1 MNDLPDDEVS
11 PGLRRIIGDALA
23 AAGGWLGFDAFM
35 ARALYAPGLGY
46 YARDSLKFGSLPYRQ
61 QDGRAVAGSDFVT
74 APEISPLLARPW
86 PANWPRPCTRPRPT
100 PCGSLAPAPVPW
112 RSNC

>member
-46 YARDSLKFGSLPYRQ
+46 YARDSLKFGSLPYRREG
-61 QDGRAVAGSDFVT
+61 GRMLAGSDFVT
-74 APEISPLLARPW
+74 ACTCFGVMVCIFSNMGSISRHEK
-86 PANWPRPCTRPRPT
+86 PAISIPPI
-100 PCGSLAPAPVPW
+100 SIA
-112 RSNC
+112 